1 MKQCASLSAAPSTR
15 SISAGRTTG
24 YSASNSR
31 RSPSMP
37 AGQDQDPPAGADA
50 PERERGGAIRV
61 WAKDH
66 GIAVS
71 DRGRIPGSEVE
82 RYQAA
87 TRGL

>member
-1 MKQCASLSAAPSTR
+1 
-15 SISAGRTTG
+15 
-24 YSASNSR
+24 
-31 RSPSMP
+31 MP

-71 DRGRIPGSEVE
+71 DRGGIPGSVVE

>member
-1 MKQCASLSAAPSTR
+1 
-15 SISAGRTTG
+15 
-24 YSASNSR
+24 
-31 RSPSMP
+31 MP

-87 TRGL
+87 DPALATTLARGSPGRGPQPGWPRRERPRLRRRRPGAY